1 MLDRYEQ
8 EFTNDDPVD
17 FNGLLIY
24 PVRVRDYF
32 KFMMYSTILNIDKNS
47 IPDPQIISMSYLEF
61 LIHIITSKDES
72 SQGYAYAFYE
82 LFKLCTR
89 KEDLDIYYGKDENGK
104 FFIKI
109 NDIKINKQDF
119 NLLKDIIIHQNI
131 PNYSYEDINPE
142 LRKELEEKQR
152 IESKGRKTV
161 SIEKQISAIVI
172 SSSLTFE
179 DVLNMTIRKFYII
192 LEMIDKK
199 LHYEIYKSASMSGMV
214 EFKTEIEHYL
224 SETDT
229 SGVEDKIMDVGTLT
243 SKFNKG

>member
-8 EFTNDDPVD
+8 EFTNDEPVD

-24 PVRVRDYF
+24 PVQVRNYF
-32 KFMMYSTILNIDKNS
+32 KFMTYSTILSIDKNT
-47 IPDPQIISMSYLEF
+47 IPNPEIISMSYLEF
-61 LIHIITSKDES
+61 LIHIITNSGEQ

-82 LFKLCTR
+82 LFKMCTR
-89 KEDLDIYYGKDENGK
+89 KDDLNIYYGKDDNGK
-104 FFIKI
+104 VFIKI
-109 NDIKINKQDF
+109 DDVKIDKKDF
-119 NLLKDIIIHQNI
+119 NILKDIIIHQNI
-131 PNYSYEDINPE
+131 PNYTYEDINPE
-142 LRKELEEKQR
+142 LKKELEEKER
-152 IESKGRKTV
+152 LENKGRKTV

-199 LHYEIYKSASMSGMV
+199 LHYQIFKTASLSGMV
-214 EFKTEIEHYL
+214 EFKAEIEHYL

-229 SGVEDKIMDVGTLT
+229 SGIEDKVMDVGTLT